1 MKHLFAPEGA
11 AALVATLARH
21 PLLAFDF
28 DGTLAP
34 IVARPDDA
42 RVPQAVARRLDRLA
56 ASLPLA
62 IISGRKVDDLRT
74 RLAFKPHYIIG
85 NHGAED
91 SSVAMPVD
99 RAPLF
104 DGLRARLREYA
115 CELDLAGVMAED
127 KQQSFALHYRWS
139 RDRDKALEL
148 ITHLLSGLGP
158 QLGVFG
164 GKMVVNIVAAASPD
178 KADAVMRLLDRSGA
192 GSAVFVGDDL
202 NDEPVFARA
211 QASWLTVR
219 VGRDD
224 PSSQAMF
231 CLDNFGEV
239 ATMLDRMLA
248 VLGDRNNAGRRAF
261 NGTRSR

>member
-11 AALVATLARH
+11 AALVATLARR

-34 IVARPDDA
+34 IVAHPDDA
-42 RVPQAVARRLDRLA
+42 RVSPAVAGRLNRLA

-62 IISGRKVDDLRT
+62 IISGRQVDDVRT
-74 RLAFKPHYIIG
+74 RLAFEPHYIIG

-91 SSVAMPVD
+91 SSVATPVD
-99 RAPLF
+99 RTAFF
-104 DGLRARLREYA
+104 DGLRARLREHA
-115 CELDLAGVMAED
+115 FELDLAGVMVED
-127 KQQSFALHYRWS
+127 KQQSFALHYRLS
-139 RDRDKALEL
+139 RDRDKAFEL

-158 QLGVFG
+158 QLQIFG

-178 KADAVMRLLDRSGA
+178 KADAVMRLLERSGA

-224 PSSQAMF
+224 PTSQAMF

-239 ATMLDRMLA
+239 ATMLDHMLA
-248 VLGDRNNAGRRAF
+248 VLGDLNNAG
-261 NGTRSR
+261 

>member
-11 AALVATLARH
+11 AAVIATMARR

-34 IVARPDDA
+34 IVAHPDDA
-42 RVPQAVARRLDRLA
+42 RVSQAVARRLDRLA
-56 ASLPLA
+56 ALLPLA
-62 IISGRKVDDLRT
+62 IISGRSVDDVRT
-74 RLAFKPHYIIG
+74 RLAFEPHYIIG

-91 SSVAMPVD
+91 SSVEALPD
-99 RAPLF
+99 RPAIF
-104 DGLRARLREYA
+104 DDLRQRLDEYA
-115 CELDLAGVMAED
+115 FALDVSGVMVED
-127 KQQSFALHYRWS
+127 KQQSFALHYRLS
-139 RDRDKALEL
+139 TDRDKAFEL

-158 QLGVFG
+158 ELEIFG
-164 GKMVVNIVAAASPD
+164 GKMVVNIVAAAAPD

-224 PSSQAMF
+224 PTSQAMF

-248 VLGDRNNAGRRAF
+248 VLGDLSSAG
-261 NGTRSR
+261 